1 MPPSI
6 SDNHKSKVGRP
17 ATGVTPMVGVRLSDD
32 LRQKVDDYAERN
44 AISRAEAMRRLVEAA
59 LAKGG

>member
-1 MPPSI
+1 
-6 SDNHKSKVGRP
+6 
-17 ATGVTPMVGVRLSDD
+17 MVGVRLSDD